1 MRFQPSAY
9 SDVAAVAPPTGAT
22 GASSDLTSAAIQAGG
37 QAISLG
43 LDAWQRA
50 ADAKSDKW
58 SRAAAKKAK
67 KAKKARADAEAKR
80 AAAVAMTTMPGASL
94 PAPLPTTA
102 LSPLLKWGLIAGG
115 VGIVGF
121 AIYMITREK
130 AEPKA
135 RHNPKR
141 IHVKAKPSRRAPSV
155 RPAATELAPYKGH
168 DEDEGRDEDEGYGEG
183 EDVAEEEDE

>member
-1 MRFQPSAY
+1 VRFQPSAY
-9 SDVAAVAPPTGAT
+9 SDVAAVAPPTGAA

-50 ADAKSDKW
+50 ADAKADKW

-67 KAKKARADAEAKR
+67 KKAAAAAAKR
-80 AAAVAMTTMPGASL
+80 AAAVAMTPMPGAPL

-141 IHVKAKPSRRAPSV
+141 INIKAKPARRAPSV
-155 RPAATELAPYKGH
+155 RPAATELAPY
-168 DEDEGRDEDEGYGEG
+168 EGREEDEGYGEG